1 MMPMATTRPMMG
13 PKLPTDAGLP
23 EVIEAVN
30 ELSAAVADRLAVS
43 PSRPL
48 DAVHPSASI
57 VYSDEEYDALTA
69 RLEAPPAPNEQLK
82 RTMSGRATLD
92 P

>member
-1 MMPMATTRPMMG
+1 MMATPRRTTG
-13 PKLPTDAGLP
+13 PQLRSHAGLP

-30 ELSAAVADRLAVS
+30 ELSATIAEHLTVS

-48 DAVHPSASI
+48 DAAHPSASI
-57 VYSDEEYDALTA
+57 VYTDAAYDALTA
-69 RLEAPPAPNEQLK
+69 RLEAPPAPNEQLR